1 MADMYGGSLN
11 SVTWIPASARASWS
25 AAPVTSW
32 DVTSVSSS
40 SIHKTCCHCNKNI
53 DVLITAAVGGS
64 HFRLRFNGANTY
76 YLLHSIT
83 VAKEGSY
90 TAPNHD
96 ASTQVGVSVGAI
108 GGTSQITIA
117 AHSQVW
123 TDWITYD
130 VQVRLPFLRLTS
142 VQPPCRSADHLELYK
157 WPISQANTRYVVSF
171 FHVCGPDYYS
181 QWSTSSASSWVDGSA
196 RNYVYDIDRLEVQ

>member
-1 MADMYGGSLN
+1 MYGGSLN

-142 VQPPCRSADHLELYK
+142 VQPPCRSDHSCINGPSPRPTLG
-157 WPISQANTRYVVSF
+157 TSF
-171 FHVCGPDYYS
+171 PS
-181 QWSTSSASSWVDGSA
+181 STSAGPTTTASGRRAARARGSTA
-196 RNYVYDIDRLEVQ
+196 PLGTTSTTSIAWRCSE